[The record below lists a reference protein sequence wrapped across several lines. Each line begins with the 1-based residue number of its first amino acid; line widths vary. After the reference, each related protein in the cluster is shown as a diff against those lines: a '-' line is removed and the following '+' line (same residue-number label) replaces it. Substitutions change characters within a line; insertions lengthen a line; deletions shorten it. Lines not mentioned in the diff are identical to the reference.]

1 MSSIQSALLSQPLPL
16 SDAFGGGGYAKI
28 KPNLNEEQKA
38 AKDFE
43 SVFTT
48 MLLKEMR
55 QTLES
60 DSLFSGDSSDIY
72 GGLFDQFL
80 GQHIA
85 DAGGLGLAKVVSE
98 GLDRLKLAE
107 RTQPNP
113 PAAKP

>member
-1 MSSIQSALLSQPLPL
+1 MSSIQNALLSQPLPL
-16 SDAFGGGGYAKI
+16 SDAFGVSSAKV
-28 KPNLNEEQKA
+28 KPNLPDEQKA

-48 MLLKEMR
+48 MMLKEMR
-55 QTLES
+55 QTLDA

-85 DAGGLGLAKVVSE
+85 DAGGMGLAKVVRE
-98 GLDRLKLAE
+98 GLDRL
-107 RTQPNP
+107 RTPVQTQD
-113 PAAKP
+113 KPLVVKP